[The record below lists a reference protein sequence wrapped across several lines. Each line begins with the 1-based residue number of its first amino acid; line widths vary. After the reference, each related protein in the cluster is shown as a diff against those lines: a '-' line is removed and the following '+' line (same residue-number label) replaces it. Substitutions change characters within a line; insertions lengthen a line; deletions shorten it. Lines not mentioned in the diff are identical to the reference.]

1 MVVMEP
7 VTRTRLRVLLSTV
20 SSDSHTWNLVYLQL
34 WLQEQGCEVVNLGP
48 CVPVQLLVETA
59 AAVRPDLV
67 VISSVNGHGHID
79 GLTAITALRADVRSR
94 AVPAVIGG
102 KLGIHGAADS
112 DRSSALVDAGY
123 DAVFWDSST
132 AESGLR
138 DFLDRLDHAP
148 ALPRVPVHAGGSAA

>member
-1 MVVMEP
+1 MVFTEP
-7 VTRTRLRVLLSTV
+7 VARTDRRVLLSTV

-34 WLQEQGCEVVNLGP
+34 WLQEHGCEVVNLGP
-48 CVPVQLLVETA
+48 CVPVALLVETA
-59 AAVRPDLV
+59 AALRPDLV

-79 GLTAITALRADVRSR
+79 GLKAITALRADARTR
-94 AVPAVIGG
+94 PVPAVIGG
-102 KLGIHGAADS
+102 KLGIHGEMDPAQ
-112 DRSSALVDAGY
+112 SSALVSAGY
-123 DAVFWDSST
+123 DAVFWDAGT